1 MSLFDDD
8 FYSPKM
14 SSWERK
20 RLTSGEERWPRRR
33 RMGRL
38 AGFPGRWFGATA
50 LAVVLGGAALALLVV
65 PLLGAWWFAAGAET
79 GGHAS
84 GRGAPA
90 IDGGAG
96 GGLQPINVADVVAAT
111 KPAIVS
117 VINMQKFAIDGESPV
132 EQETGIGSGIL
143 YWKDAHKARLVT
155 NHHVVD
161 GATAIQVVLYDGKR
175 MNAQLIG
182 GDPLTD
188 LAVLEISASEV
199 NAIVPFGN
207 SDTLREGE
215 PVIALGH
222 PFGLGYSPSVTSGI
236 ISSLHRIIPVSL
248 ASDGQID
255 WEMELLQT
263 DAAINHGNSG
273 GALLNLAG
281 EVIGINSMKVSESGV
296 EGLGFAIPSNEA
308 GPVIAE
314 LETYGKVRRPYLGV
328 ATVDLNQFRYMRDS
342 EASLELPEDVK
353 GGIIVLE
360 AYDPAAA
367 AGLGT
372 NDVIVALDGKAIH
385 STLAL
390 RKYLY
395 GQKKIGDPIRVDFY
409 RGGEKESVTLKLSET
424 PEP

>member
-8 FYSPKM
+8 FYSPKV
-14 SSWERK
+14 SPWERK
-20 RLTSGEERWPRRR
+20 RLSATDDRWPSRHWLSRFS
-33 RMGRL
+33 GRS
-38 AGFPGRWFGATA
+38 GRWVGAGAVA
-50 LAVVLGGAALALLVV
+50 LALGVGAFALPLLGGWWFAGGDERVTADRGNEAGGAA
-65 PLLGAWWFAAGAET
+65 P
-79 GGHAS
+79 
-84 GRGAPA
+84 
-90 IDGGAG
+90 G
-96 GGLQPINVADVVAAT
+96 GGQPINVVDVVAET

-117 VINMQKFAIDGESPV
+117 VINLQKFAIDGESPI
-132 EQETGIGSGIL
+132 EQETGIGSGII
-143 YWKDAHKARLVT
+143 YWKEGNKARLVT
-155 NHHVVD
+155 NQHVVE

-182 GDPLTD
+182 GDALTD
-188 LAVLEISASEV
+188 LAVLEIDAGEV
-199 NAIVPFGN
+199 DAVVSFGN
-207 SDTLREGE
+207 SDVLQEGE

-236 ISSLHRIIPVSL
+236 ISSLHRVIPISL

-273 GALLNLAG
+273 GALLNLDG
-281 EVIGINSMKVSESGV
+281 EVIGINSMKVSQSGV
-296 EGLGFAIPSNEA
+296 EGLGFAIPSNAA

-314 LETYGKVRRPYLGV
+314 LEEYGKVRRPYLGV
-328 ATVDLNQFRYMRDS
+328 ATVDLNQYRFTADA
-342 EASLELPEDVK
+342 EDTLELPTEVK
-353 GGIIVLE
+353 EGIIVLE
-360 AYDPAAA
+360 AYDPAAG
-367 AGLGT
+367 AGIGT
-372 NDVIVALDGKAIH
+372 NDVIVALDGKAID

-395 GQKKIGDPIRVDFY
+395 ANKKIGDPIRVDFY